1 MHRQTCGC
9 DQFCRLK
16 SEEVHPTMMKSC
28 DIPFGNGSSKSHN
41 RPNCM
46 LDTLRPSSTY
56 HPVPLMAWLQ
66 HHLGCCESHLVDKWN
81 MPSSE
86 KNWEAEGSKS
96 PRSLHW
102 FWWMFRCLKNGSQT
116 DRLRLVISFF
126 FMSNRP
132 NRVSFPNIGPGHSTS
147 TWPHSTWRLLACDG
161 CWGETLPLGPQK
173 LLLEMNICRCK
184 WNPRI

>member
-1 MHRQTCGC
+1 
-9 DQFCRLK
+9 
-16 SEEVHPTMMKSC
+16 MMKSC
-28 DIPFGNGSSKSHN
+28 DIPFGNGSSKSYN
-41 RPNCM
+41 RPNCR
-46 LDTLRPSSTY
+46 LVTPQPSTY
-56 HPVPLMAWLQ
+56 PVPLMAWLQ
-66 HHLGCCESHLVDKWN
+66 HHLGCCESHLVGKWN

-102 FWWMFRCLKNGSQT
+102 FWWMFLCLKNGSQT

-126 FMSNRP
+126 FMSNP
-132 NRVSFPNIGPGHSTS
+132 VSFPNIGPGHSTS

-161 CWGETLPLGPQK
+161 CLGGDFHH
-173 LLLEMNICRCK
+173 LLGLKNFCWK